1 MCEPLKIHT
10 LLKKEEID
18 TVQMNE
24 EKIAV
29 VFDVLMATSVI
40 ASCFHYDAKQVIPV
54 LEATEA
60 LQEAKKYPPDEVV
73 LIGEHNGITIEGFF
87 NPLPSVFKKQ
97 VSGKTVIL
105 STTNG
110 TVAIRNSSNA
120 KKLYV
125 ASLLNGEAVSKHIAR
140 NIHQETI
147 IVVCSGSSNTFCLED
162 FYGAGYFIAQFVKE
176 FGEEKVELT
185 DSSLAAKLFYE
196 NRAEDSYEILRQS
209 RVGTNLQNYHYDED
223 LLFVSQKGV
232 LPLILTLEEKRLI
245 SIKKEKVANKRE
257 E

>member
-1 MCEPLKIHT
+1 VCEPLKIHT
-10 LLKKEEID
+10 LFKKEEID

-40 ASCFHYDAKQVIPV
+40 ASCFHFNAKQVIPV
-54 LEATEA
+54 LNATEA
-60 LQEAKKYPPDEVV
+60 LQEAKKYPPEEVV
-73 LIGEHNGITIEGFF
+73 FIGEHNGMTIEGFF
-87 NPLPSVFKKQ
+87 TPLPSVIKNH

-110 TVAIRNSSNA
+110 TVAIRKSSNA

-125 ASLLNGEAVSKHIAR
+125 ASLLNGEAVSKQIAR
-140 NIHQETI
+140 NLHQETI

-162 FYGAGYFIAQFVKE
+162 FYGAGYFIAQLVKE

-196 NRAEDSYEILRQS
+196 NRANDSYEILSQS
-209 RVGTNLQNYHYDED
+209 RVGTNLKKYHYDED

-232 LPLILTLEEKRLI
+232 LPLILTLEEKSLI
-245 SIKKEKVANKRE
+245 SVKNGKVANKRE